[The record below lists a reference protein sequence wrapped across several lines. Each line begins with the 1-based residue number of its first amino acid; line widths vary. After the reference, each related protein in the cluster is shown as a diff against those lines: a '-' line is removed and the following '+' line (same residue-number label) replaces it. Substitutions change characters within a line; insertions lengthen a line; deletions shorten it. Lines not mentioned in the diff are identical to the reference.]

1 MTVSYYEWAQ
11 NIQQFKWD
19 AERVQSELAKTM
31 RQAYAAVT
39 QVANEKKVD
48 LRTAAFVLAVGV

>member
-1 MTVSYYEWAQ
+1 MTVSYDEWA
-11 NIQQFKWD
+11 QQFKWD

-31 RQAYAAVT
+31 RLAYAALT
-39 QVANEKKVD
+39 QVANEKNVD

>member
-1 MTVSYYEWAQ
+1 MTVSYYELAQ
-11 NIQQFKWD
+11 NIQQFEWD

-39 QVANEKKVD
+39 QVANEKNVD
-48 LRTAAFVLAVGV
+48 LWTAAFVLAVGV

>member
-19 AERVQSELAKTM
+19 ADWVQSELTKTM
-31 RQAYAAVT
+31 RAAYAAVT
-39 QVANEKKVD
+39 QVANEKNVD